1 VATLPSW
8 DRQQQN
14 QVPIFFFIFVYFVVV
29 KMGKKRYGWLPKI
42 IPNISQIFGRGSS
55 RAMEV
60 DNSNAP
66 VVPVEANA
74 PVVPV
79 VARVDAVIPSA
90 DIDLNVEMQSDSSLH
105 APVGDVSIEVDMQD
119 EQPAQASVENDEPK
133 VIKDSIKVD
142 FAEIDKELQ
151 RCHSS
156 GLRLS
161 LPKEVEKKLCKK
173 SEKKCH
179 ARHVEP
185 GSVDRMIIDREIEKN
200 TQKYHGNSKLE
211 KKAASK
217 LGFDDTPL
225 DFLERAAKLLESC
238 PEQGDEN
245 FQNKNFKLYKNFI
258 QSSKQSIDKKIRLL
272 P

>member
-1 VATLPSW
+1 MGQISSIEVAVWRPY
-8 DRQQQN
+8 RRGI
-14 QVPIFFFIFVYFVVV
+14 VFFFIFVYFVVV
-29 KMGKKRYGWLPKI
+29 KMGKKRFGWLPKI
-42 IPNISQIFGRGSS
+42 IPNIPQIFGRGSS
-55 RAMEV
+55 RAIEV
-60 DNSNAP
+60 NDSNAP
-66 VVPVEANA
+66 VVPVVANA

-90 DIDLNVEMQSDSSLH
+90 DIDLNVEMQSASSLH

-119 EQPAQASVENDEPK
+119 EQPAQASVKNNEPN

-185 GSVDRMIIDREIEKN
+185 GSVERMIIDREIEKN

-217 LGFDDTPL
+217 LGFNDTPL

-245 FQNKNFKLYKNFI
+245 FENENFKLYSNFV
-258 QSSKQSIDKKIRLL
+258 QSSKQSTM
-272 P
+272 